1 MDQAILSRAPR
12 NVGSLAPSQLRL
24 NRSSLF
30 SLPPQ
35 VMAALE
41 ETCACP
47 VIEVYDMTEAT
58 HQMASNTLPPAALRP
73 GCFGLAAGP
82 EI

>member
-1 MDQAILSRAPR
+1 MHRAILSRAPR
-12 NVGSLAPSQLRL
+12 NAGSLARSQLRL
-24 NRSSLF
+24 IRSSLS

-41 ETCACP
+41 ETCVCP

-58 HQMASNTLPPAALRP
+58 HQMASNTLPPAAL
-73 GCFGLAAGP
+73 
-82 EI
+82 